1 LTRAELTELAGLAG
15 GVRTIFA
22 FGSPAF
28 RKLGLSPDSLSDE
41 ELLDLIESEPRY
53 LRRPIA
59 VREGKVYVGGKAVT
73 GLA

>member
-1 LTRAELTELAGLAG
+1 MAG

-28 RKLGLSPDSLSDE
+28 RKLGRSPDSLSDS

-53 LRRPIA
+53 LRRPLA
-59 VREGKVYVGGKAVT
+59 VRDGKVYVGGKAVA
-73 GLA
+73 GLT